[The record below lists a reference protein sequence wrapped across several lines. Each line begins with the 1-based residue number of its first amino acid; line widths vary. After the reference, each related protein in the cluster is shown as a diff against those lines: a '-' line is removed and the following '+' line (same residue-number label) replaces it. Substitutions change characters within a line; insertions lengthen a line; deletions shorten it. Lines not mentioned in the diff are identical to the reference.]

1 MVTMRTGYERYGPA
15 GPNPMRQRKGLH
27 PALVL
32 LIGFI
37 CAEALLL
44 ILGDTVVNYHGGGPI
59 QSWDNTVQK
68 WWIDNRDGLVGA
80 SKVITILGDPLAL
93 AGISIVFSVL
103 LVLVTRRVRALAPI
117 VAYLGGEAMVL
128 ITRELV
134 SRHRPPTANYPAPHA
149 VAGVHEVS
157 YSYPSD
163 HALAAVAVVLS
174 LIGLMS
180 VTWRL
185 WSPWLLGLI
194 VGGGVATT
202 RLVLGVN
209 WFSDVAFG
217 LAAGIIWG
225 AVVTAALRNAT
236 LPFWPFNRTVEHHAP
251 PGTGVN
257 PWPGN
262 RAAIRPGNATVGWP
276 DIRRGGTWSEGADGA
291 PNGHTNGE
299 TAGDTGEVPVP
310 QPTAPAGPPPS

>member
-1 MVTMRTGYERYGPA
+1 MVTMRTGYERYGA
-15 GPNPMRQRKGLH
+15 TGPEPSRQRKGLR
-27 PALVL
+27 AELVL
-32 LIGFI
+32 LIGFV

-44 ILGDTVVNYHGGGPI
+44 ILGDTVVGYRGGGAI

-68 WWIDNRDGLVGA
+68 WWITNRDGLVGA

-93 AGISIVFSVL
+93 AGISVVLTVL
-103 LVLVTRRVRALAPI
+103 LVLMTRRVRALAPI

-128 ITRELV
+128 LTRELV
-134 SRHRPPTANYPAPHA
+134 SRHRPPTANYPARGA
-149 VAGVHEVS
+149 VKGVHEIS

-163 HALAAVAVVLS
+163 HALAAAAVFLS
-174 LIGLMS
+174 LIGLMA

-194 VGGGVATT
+194 VAGGVATS

-217 LAAGIIWG
+217 LLAGIIWAG
-225 AVVTAALRNAT
+225 VVTAALRNAT
-236 LPFWPFNRTVEHHAP
+236 LPFWPFNRTVEHRAP

-257 PWPGN
+257 AWPGN

-276 DIRRGGTWSEGADGA
+276 DIRRGGTWRDGGEDGA
-291 PNGHTNGE
+291 SNGHSKE
-299 TAGDTGEVPVP
+299 TPVP
-310 QPTAPAGPPPS
+310 EEPGAPIQA

>member
-1 MVTMRTGYERYGPA
+1 MVTMRTGYDRYGSFGQDPS
-15 GPNPMRQRKGLH
+15 RQRKGMR
-27 PALVL
+27 PELVL
-32 LIGFI
+32 LIGFV

-44 ILGDTVVNYHGGGPI
+44 ILGDTVVSYKGGGPI
-59 QSWDNTVQK
+59 QGWDNTVQK
-68 WWIDNRDGLVGA
+68 WWIHNRDGLVGA

-93 AGISIVFSVL
+93 AGISLLFTVL
-103 LVLVTRRVRALAPI
+103 LVLMTRRVRALAPI

-134 SRHRPPTANYPAPHA
+134 SRHRPPTANYPARDA
-149 VAGVHEVS
+149 VRGVHEIS

-163 HALAAVAVVLS
+163 HALAATAVVLS
-174 LIGLMS
+174 LTGLMA

-194 VGGGVATT
+194 VAGGVATS

-217 LAAGIIWG
+217 MLSGIIWA

-236 LPFWPFNRTVEHHAP
+236 LPFWPFNRAEDHRAP

-257 PWPGN
+257 AWPGN

-276 DIRRGGTWSEGADGA
+276 DIRRGGSWGDGGADGA
-291 PNGHTNGE
+291 SNGHTKEEAALTEEPG
-299 TAGDTGEVPVP
+299 A
-310 QPTAPAGPPPS
+310 PTQA